1 MATAMEGHILVFNPC
16 LLLYAPYIHGDAVI
30 LLEELEDRLAIIHLW
45 LGWKQRQCLLVERNR
60 YPLLGLL
67 LKHVNT
73 QAITHRF
80 DMAPAEP
87 SHITKSETCHRCKA
101 ECLLHDAL
109 WFGCWFHG
117 KEAFKFVDGKELS
130 VSIGDVESLVAVK
143 TTYWV
148 VGDYLFSYSLVE
160 HGIDCLTKEHQREV

>member
-1 MATAMEGHILVFNPC
+1 
-16 LLLYAPYIHGDAVI
+16 
-30 LLEELEDRLAIIHLW
+30 
-45 LGWKQRQCLLVERNR
+45 
-60 YPLLGLL
+60 
-67 LKHVNT
+67 
-73 QAITHRF
+73 
-80 DMAPAEP
+80 MAPAES

-101 ECLLHDAL
+101 KSLLHNAL
-109 WFGCWFHG
+109 WLGCRFNG
-117 KEAFKFVDGKELS
+117 KEAFKFIDGKELS